1 MFKIYWTGA
10 DNKPYGKEF
19 TDMTKA
25 LNFAQDLRNNHNRQ
39 FVTMCSENPNNTG
52 KMGVAETGP
61 DYNWK
66 KRRI

>member
-1 MFKIYWTGA
+1 MFKVYWTGA
-10 DNKPYGKEF
+10 DDKAYGKEF
-19 TDMTKA
+19 ADMTKA
-25 LNFAQDLRNNHNRQ
+25 LDFTQELRNSHHRQ
-39 FVTMCSENPNNTG
+39 FVTMCSENPDNTG